1 MVSKIF
7 LNNLQKNYNDMLAVL
22 ERIRQSE
29 DNVLLTFENC
39 LMEIDA
45 TIRRLKEQVRKH
57 QFDSIAEEVCFFKEL
72 KPKFVAEFIFYTSVL
87 EIESN
92 KPQNNIKMLRRYY
105 ANHLKNLESSNDKNR
120 DFYNYY
126 SRGATYL
133 DHKYF
138 VRHSYDLKMQ
148 LPQLL
153 YSFDDMFTTSHD
165 FYVAQF
171 IANEKVLAF
180 VNQQMSDMKSEV
192 IQRIDYKKLE
202 WSSAKVNLVE
212 LIYAIHL
219 SKAINSG
226 SLGLNN
232 TIKIFEDL
240 FNIDLHNF
248 HKILTE
254 IKSRKNSRTK
264 FINQLQETLN
274 QYLVDSDE

>member
-7 LNNLQKNYNDMLAVL
+7 LNNVQKIYSDMLAVL
-22 ERIRQSE
+22 DSIRLSE
-29 DNVLLTFENC
+29 GNQLLTFENC
-39 LMEIDA
+39 LMEIDV
-45 TIRRLKEQVRKH
+45 TIRRLKEKVRKH
-57 QFDSIAEEVCFFKEL
+57 QFDSIAEEVYFFKEL

-105 ANHLKNLESSNDKNR
+105 VNQLKKLESLNDRNR
-120 DFYNYY
+120 DFHNYY

-138 VRHSYDLKMQ
+138 VRHSYDLKMH
-148 LPQLL
+148 LPQHL
-153 YSFDDMFTTSHD
+153 YSFDDRFTTSHD
-165 FYVAQF
+165 FYVAKF
-171 IANEKVLAF
+171 IANKKIVSFINEQRSK
-180 VNQQMSDMKSEV
+180 MESEV
-192 IQRIDYKKLE
+192 IQRIDYRKLE

-212 LIYAIHL
+212 LIYAIHI
-219 SKAINSG
+219 SKVINSG
-226 SLGLNN
+226 SLGLSQ

-254 IKSRKNSRTK
+254 IKARKNSRTK
-264 FINQLQETLN
+264 FINQLQESLN